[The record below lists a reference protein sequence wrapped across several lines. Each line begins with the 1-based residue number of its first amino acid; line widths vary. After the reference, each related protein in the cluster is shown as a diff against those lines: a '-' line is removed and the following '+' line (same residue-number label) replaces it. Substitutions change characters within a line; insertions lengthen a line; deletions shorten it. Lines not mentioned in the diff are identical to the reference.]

1 MLRATSA
8 LRREQINLQVALI
21 APLIHLK
28 GYAARETIAA
38 VERARQLIEQ
48 AEALG
53 EPPEDPLM
61 LYAILYGVYVTNLQ
75 AFNGNA
81 CRDVAKQ
88 FLALAESQGATVPL
102 MMGHRIVGIS
112 LLLTGEFAESRA
124 HLDRAFALYDPA
136 EHSPLT
142 ARFGQDHGVTVL
154 SFRSVALWS
163 LGYPDAALRDAD
175 RALREARRFGQAA
188 TLMVALGTTALT
200 QLACGNYAAAGS
212 LADELLALA
221 EEKSAAYFKAVG
233 TLLQGDLL
241 ALTGKGSAI
250 QTISSALAALR
261 STGATLFIPGRLSTL
276 ARAYANLG
284 RFDDAWRSTGEAM
297 TAADTTKERW
307 WDTEINRVA
316 GEIALKQLD
325 PDVAKAEEHFDRAL
339 SVARQQQAKS
349 WELRAAMSLARLW
362 RSQGKTE
369 ASARAACSGLR
380 VVYGGVR
387 DARSEGGE
395 GVAGGVGGVT
405 VRYTLASRPPSA
417 NPFDG
422 LRWLL
427 WHHGE
432 ANERT
437 LQSQRWTRQG
447 ARPRCVKAEASQL
460 VEGSDAPAL
469 FRCR

>member
-1 MLRATSA
+1 M
-8 LRREQINLQVALI
+8 
-21 APLIHLK
+21 
-28 GYAARETIAA
+28 
-38 VERARQLIEQ
+38 
-48 AEALG
+48 
-53 EPPEDPLM
+53 
-61 LYAILYGVYVTNLQ
+61 
-75 AFNGNA
+75 
-81 CRDVAKQ
+81 
-88 FLALAESQGATVPL
+88 
-102 MMGHRIVGIS
+102 
-112 LLLTGEFAESRA
+112 LLTGEFAESRA

-297 TAADTTKERW
+297 TAASTTKEDGGTPRL
-307 WDTEINRVA
+307 I
-316 GEIALKQLD
+316 G
-325 PDVAKAEEHFDRAL
+325 
-339 SVARQQQAKS
+339 
-349 WELRAAMSLARLW
+349 SLA
-362 RSQGKTE
+362 K
-369 ASARAACSGLR
+369 
-380 VVYGGVR
+380 
-387 DARSEGGE
+387 
-395 GVAGGVGGVT
+395 
-405 VRYTLASRPPSA
+405 
-417 NPFDG
+417 
-422 LRWLL
+422 
-427 WHHGE
+427 
-432 ANERT
+432 
-437 LQSQRWTRQG
+437 
-447 ARPRCVKAEASQL
+447 
-460 VEGSDAPAL
+460 
-469 FRCR
+469 